1 MAGKISRSKRFQQV
15 EIGEIEGRRCV
26 VEAAENDMSAFG
38 GAPMIAAV
46 ERSVRLVSEI
56 CNRIKDG
63 RAQDRVKH
71 SAFDITLQRV
81 CQIATGNPD
90 GNDADW
96 LRYDRAIVS
105 ALNQHD
111 RCISVGASQET
122 ISKFETK
129 AIDKDNLES
138 IKSVFIDHFI
148 VQHRSRKT
156 RWQQYWRMG
165 QRKRITLDIDG
176 SMFKTYG
183 TQEGSVYRGGKYSH
197 EMYYPSF
204 VFAGKWLLAASLRKG
219 TAGESTTVVDQLEMI
234 VPKLRKQWPGVRIC
248 VRLDAAFGSGKL
260 YKWCREHH
268 VNYQVGLKETSVL
281 AKHAKS
287 FKDQA
292 EREFRETFGE
302 PEFLG
307 KNGNK
312 KAQADHERIR
322 LIEDP
327 KERMKAEQARRSR
340 FKRVIGE
347 FSYRAEEWAYWER
360 IIVRV
365 DYTDKGFDVRYV
377 LVDWQTGP
385 ASSVYHEEYC
395 GRGSMEQFI
404 GQFKQTGQKLSAQ
417 SFNAN
422 QFRLILH
429 GVTYQ
434 LLVHLREIVGGA
446 LAKAE
451 VQTLKKILMVMPIV
465 VRKTATK
472 LVLQVSENHPHTR
485 LYLAAWRKLSA

>member
-1 MAGKISRSKRFQQV
+1 MAEKVSRGKRFQQV
-15 EIGEIEGRRCV
+15 EVGQVDGRRFV
-26 VEAAENDMSAFG
+26 IEAVKSDMSAFG
-38 GAPMIAAV
+38 GVPMIVAV
-46 ERSVRLVSEI
+46 EKSVGLVAEL
-56 CNRIKDG
+56 CNRIEDG
-63 RAQDRVKH
+63 RVQERVQH
-71 SAFDITLQRV
+71 TAFSIVLQRI

-96 LRYDRAIVS
+96 LRYDPAIVT
-105 ALNQHD
+105 ALNQGE
-111 RCISVGASQET
+111 RCVSVGASQET
-122 ISKFETK
+122 ISKFESK

-138 IKSVFIDHFI
+138 VKSIFIDHFI
-148 VQHRSRKT
+148 AQHRSRRT
-156 RWQQYWRMG
+156 LWQRLSRKG
-165 QRKRITLDIDG
+165 CRKRITLDIDG

-183 TQEGSVYRGGKYSH
+183 TQEGAVYRGGKYSH

-204 VFAGKWLLAASLRKG
+204 IFAGNWLLAASLRKG
-219 TAGESTTVVDQLEMI
+219 TAGESTTVIDQLEMV

-260 YKWCREHH
+260 YKWCRENH
-268 VNYQVGLKETSVL
+268 VNYQVGLRETDVL
-281 AKHAKS
+281 KKHAKS
-287 FKDQA
+287 FKEQA

-302 PEFLG
+302 PKFLG

-312 KAQADHERIR
+312 NAQADHERIR

-327 KERMKAEQARRSR
+327 KERMKAEQERKER

-385 ASSVYHEEYC
+385 ASNVYHEEYC
-395 GRGSMEQFI
+395 GRGSMEKSL
-404 GQFKQTGQKLSAQ
+404 GEFKQTGQKLSAQ

-429 GVTYQ
+429 GITYQ
-434 LLVHLREIVGGA
+434 LMVHLRETVGGA

-451 VQTLKKILMVMPIV
+451 IQTLKKILMVMPVV

-472 LVLQVSENHPHTR
+472 LVLQVSETHPHTR
-485 LYLAAWRKLSA
+485 IYLTAWRKLAA